1 MINEPLFEE
10 NIVSTIFRNFTFYFF
25 GQTWY
30 IYAVLLGISIYMAYR
45 LLCKG
50 SCTPCPDLFPSRLPV
65 LTSITAKSLPHYY
78 FCFFHFQ
85 SMPLPCFCRTI
96 PCLTIPT

>member
-1 MINEPLFEE
+1 MINEPFFEE

-45 LLCKG
+45 LLCK
-50 SCTPCPDLFPSRLPV
+50 SMV
-65 LTSITAKSLPHYY
+65 TA
-78 FCFFHFQ
+78 
-85 SMPLPCFCRTI
+85 
-96 PCLTIPT
+96 

>member
-1 MINEPLFEE
+1 MINEPFFEE

-50 SCTPCPDLFPSRLPV
+50 KLHALPGPVSFPG
-65 LTSITAKSLPHYY
+65 
-78 FCFFHFQ
+78 
-85 SMPLPCFCRTI
+85 CRF
-96 PCLTIPT
+96 

>member
-1 MINEPLFEE
+1 MINEPFFEE

-50 SCTPCPDLFPSRLPV
+50 SCTPCPDLFPSPAAGRNHALFM
-65 LTSITAKSLPHYY
+65 LFK
-78 FCFFHFQ
+78 F
-85 SMPLPCFCRTI
+85 RT
-96 PCLTIPT
+96 LLFVHHG